1 MELAISMMDEVEY
14 KPGFKLSVSRAVWQR
29 NATNN
34 AEEREETKMAN
45 LMTEAEY
52 KARVEAKRK
61 RQNAQLGW
69 TSVAHQRTV
78 ILRNVFDREVLRS
91 KPSLIDELKND
102 MRIGASEFGKLK
114 SLRVAENN
122 PEGIVILNFKSNASA
137 NPCVEKMNG
146 RMYAGRKISAALWD
160 GYTNH
165 VKKESEE
172 ERKQREQEFGAWLEA
187 NSSTTTTALLMSL
200 RQRRMKRP
208 NQDQKMS
215 HKKLAVA
222 QTYLRGTRRE

>member
-1 MELAISMMDEVEY
+1 M
-14 KPGFKLSVSRAVWQR
+14 
-29 NATNN
+29 
-34 AEEREETKMAN
+34 
-45 LMTEAEY
+45 
-52 KARVEAKRK
+52 
-61 RQNAQLGW
+61 
-69 TSVAHQRTV
+69 AHQRTV

-187 NSSTTTTALLMSL
+187 NSSNTTTAAADVSSAKEDEET
-200 RQRRMKRP
+200 QSRP
-208 NQDQKMS
+208 KMS
-215 HKKLAVA
+215 QKKLAVA
-222 QTYLRGTRRE
+222 QTYLRNYTERIMNFLMSPECKLVLTRHFEDEAANDDRK